1 MLYKHSPATLLET
14 PYKISQSVC
23 SNTMHKN
30 PHHRYR
36 RSGVWTFTSNIRLDG
51 RKMSSL
57 TKGALIMAWQ
67 LVPDGFVCM
76 EIKSFWNKS
85 NSGGCV
91 DEKGQRRIDGL
102 VRADRKA
109 TATQIPLFTTTCSFS
124 RLQLFSLCEPVPS
137 VAPDSYSSMRGT
149 EPVVCR
155 LLVLPPLDMLWG
167 VVQDAFLLSM
177 SAAQTSKAKRKLIK
191 CHWWGFPLLF
201 FFNMK
206 GAWLCAF
213 YYIAA
218 ARDPNWF
225 KIGKYILD
233 ISRDNHN
240 QIMGGGKKH
249 N

>member
-1 MLYKHSPATLLET
+1 
-14 PYKISQSVC
+14 
-23 SNTMHKN
+23 
-30 PHHRYR
+30 
-36 RSGVWTFTSNIRLDG
+36 
-51 RKMSSL
+51 MSSL

-102 VRADRKA
+102 VRVDRK
-109 TATQIPLFTTTCSFS
+109 ATQIPLFTTTCSFS
-124 RLQLFSLCEPVPS
+124 RLQLFSLCEPAPS
-137 VAPDSYSSMRGT
+137 VAANSYSSVRGT
-149 EPVVCR
+149 EPVVCC
-155 LLVLPPLDMLWG
+155 LLVLSPLDMLWG

-177 SAAQTSKAKRKLIK
+177 STAQTSQAKRKLIK

-201 FFNMK
+201 FYMK
-206 GAWLCAF
+206 RAWLCAF

-218 ARDPNWF
+218 AHDPNWF
-225 KIGKYILD
+225 KISKYILD

-240 QIMGGGKKH
+240 QIMRGKKTTNFALNCTNH
-249 N
+249 IMHWEQMSI